1 MSKRVVKLNKK
12 QFDEMVQT
20 IYEQTIS
27 SMEIKKEG
35 FMGDVKRFFKGRER
49 NPNAY
54 DATENSMKKVYDKFQ
69 YGDLDDLE
77 VGDDVEVIKGPD
89 VIDPDFDKSQE
100 IREVKHIISKIYE
113 PIFSVKDSED
123 FKEYLR
129 NYKH

>member
-35 FMGDVKRFFKGRER
+35 LFDDEDE
-49 NPNAY
+49 NPRYDPTKNAR
-54 DATENSMKKVYDKFQ
+54 KKLSDIMPH
-69 YGDLDDLE
+69 GDLDNVKTDKPA
-77 VGDDVEVIKGPD
+77 IKGPE
-89 VIDPDFDKSQE
+89 VIDDLFDKTKETKQAY
-100 IREVKHIISKIYE
+100 RIIGTIYDT
-113 PIFSVKDSED
+113 IFSVKDSEK